1 MVCIVACLACIFV
14 WVGVCW
20 WWCREP
26 LLAMSPCGARFVS
39 WCAVC
44 LLNESQITASSLWWG
59 LCCFFEL
66 KVVPVPCVL
75 ALRVFVWGWCVWC
88 GLFLLGL
95 GFSRVLNFFFF
106 VESLILA
113 QDERWRRA

>member
-1 MVCIVACLACIFV
+1 MVCGLIVMNR
-14 WVGVCW
+14 G
-20 WWCREP
+20 
-26 LLAMSPCGARFVS
+26 CG
-39 WCAVC
+39 
-44 LLNESQITASSLWWG
+44 
-59 LCCFFEL
+59 
-66 KVVPVPCVL
+66 PV
-75 ALRVFVWGWCVWC
+75 WCVGCVVFLVGCAWSVLGLHGKYFLIEGFASTALQVFLVGWC